1 MKLGEMISFLEVFER
16 PVDKALRDTVST
28 RFGLGD
34 LFLDSVNPP
43 IFKMLYKGATFSI
56 SCMLYA
62 IRYQQGGMT
71 VVLPRPHFSLK
82 YKTSHNGYNNLHL
95 CKLQNKKPSTT
106 EFIKTSLAEW
116 YLANSFDILNFFCCW
131 PFLKH

>member
-1 MKLGEMISFLEVFER
+1 MISFLEVFER

-71 VVLPRPHFSLK
+71 VVLPRLHFSLK

-95 CKLQNKKPSTT
+95 CKLQ
-106 EFIKTSLAEW
+106 IKNLQLLSL
-116 YLANSFDILNFFCCW
+116 
-131 PFLKH
+131 